1 LNIFFLNCIFRPPDG
16 RFQENYT
23 EKIILP
29 KRNNYYV
36 CSMKLN
42 TDFYTQDATIVAEKL
57 LGKIL
62 VRVFDNGETQRYRIT
77 ETEAY
82 MGAEDKACHAS
93 KGRTP
98 RTEIMFGVGGCVY
111 VYLIYG
117 MYWMLN
123 VVTGNQ
129 NHPQAVLIRAIDKIV
144 GSGKVG
150 RELKIDKSFYGESPT
165 ESARIWIEDAPDE
178 VIFETAPRVG
188 IDYAGDEWK
197 NKPWR
202 FISKR

>member
-1 LNIFFLNCIFRPPDG
+1 MPRLTTG
-16 RFQENYT
+16 
-23 EKIILP
+23 
-29 KRNNYYV
+29 
-36 CSMKLN
+36 
-42 TDFYTQDATIVAEKL
+42 FYQQDAVTVAEKL

-62 VRVFDNGETQRYRIT
+62 VRTMEDGTQCRYRIT

-82 MGAEDKACHAS
+82 LGEEDLACHAS
-93 KGRTP
+93 KGRTR
-98 RTEIMFGVGGCVY
+98 RTEVMYANGGRVY

-123 VVTGNQ
+123 VVTGTEN
-129 NHPQAVLIRAIDKIV
+129 NPQAVLIRGIDNII

-150 RELKIDKSFYGESPT
+150 RELRMDKSFYGESLLD
-165 ESARIWIEDAPDE
+165 SSRIWIEDAPD
-178 VIFETAPRVG
+178 VTDFIIATRIG

-202 FISKR
+202 FVLPDTKKVIDK